1 MVFLKLVLGA
11 CAVIVVLG
19 LLWIRFAPIYK
30 DSWHVTTRA
39 ERDKAF
45 MGGVI
50 RFLPA
55 AGKAELEQLV
65 SVVEQAPRTKHIA
78 GDVEEGMLT
87 YVTRTKVF
95 GFPDFTTLWLSD
107 AGLHIYA
114 RVRFGRVDFG
124 VNKARIVDWL
134 RKAGLEDTPR

>member
-45 MGGVI
+45 LGGVI

-87 YVTRTKVF
+87 YVNRTKVF

-134 RKAGLEDTPR
+134 RKAGLEDTP

>member
-45 MGGVI
+45 LGGVI

-55 AGKAELEQLV
+55 GDKAELEQLV

-134 RKAGLEDTPR
+134 RKAGLEDTP

>member
-45 MGGVI
+45 LGGVI

-65 SVVEQAPRTKHIA
+65 SVVELAPRTKHIA

-134 RKAGLEDTPR
+134 RKAGLEDTP

>member
-45 MGGVI
+45 LGGVI

-55 AGKAELEQLV
+55 GDKAELEQLV

-134 RKAGLEDTPR
+134 SKAGLEDTP

>member
-1 MVFLKLVLGA
+1 MFLLKVLLGA
-11 CAVIVVLG
+11 CGVIMVLG

-55 AGKAELEQLV
+55 AGKAELSQLLAV
-65 SVVEQAPRTKHIA
+65 IQQAPRTKYIA
-78 GDVEEGMLT
+78 GGEKEGMVT

-107 AGLHIYA
+107 TGLHIYA
-114 RVRFGRVDFG
+114 RVRFGRIDFG
-124 VNKARIVDWL
+124 VNRARVADWL
-134 RKAGLEDTPR
+134 SQAGLADNS

>member
-45 MGGVI
+45 LGGVI

-134 RKAGLEDTPR
+134 RKAGLEDTP

>member
-1 MVFLKLVLGA
+1 MFLLKLVLGA
-11 CAVIVVLG
+11 CGAVLVLG

-55 AGKAELEQLV
+55 AGTAEFSQLV
-65 SVVEQAPRTKHIA
+65 AVIDQAPRTKHIA
-78 GDVEEGMLT
+78 GGEKEGMFT

-95 GFPDFTTLWLSD
+95 GFPDFTTIWLSD
-107 AGLHIYA
+107 TGLHIYA
-114 RVRFGRVDFG
+114 RVRFGRIDFG

-134 RKAGLEDTPR
+134 TKAGLEDTS